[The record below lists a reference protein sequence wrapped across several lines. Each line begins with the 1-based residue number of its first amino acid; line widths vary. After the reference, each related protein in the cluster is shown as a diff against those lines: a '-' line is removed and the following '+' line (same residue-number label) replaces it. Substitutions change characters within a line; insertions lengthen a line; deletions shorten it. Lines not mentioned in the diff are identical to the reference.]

1 MITMSYIR
9 GVLLSGRFRS
19 WRDLE
24 HMAGDDQR
32 NTLITELTAR
42 TAEPVG
48 ALQARNDFDLAGAGA
63 VFVLLRAA
71 GVRDEA
77 SLRAMSVDDQRN
89 TLITE
94 LAAVPGIG
102 GRLQGLSNLELVRLA
117 LRGSGGVRGVLL
129 AGGFLGWREL
139 NATSADDQ
147 RNTLIANLVH
157 LCRQDGG
164 FFQGMDDSTLA
175 GCGAMSVLLRDA
187 GIRDAA
193 ALAGL
198 TADEQRNIL
207 IVEVDGFTH
216 EGQDL
221 QRFGN
226 ADLVRL
232 ALGDDFLLRTSLDID
247 LDGPDPELFL
257 PPVALRYRG
266 LRCYGETDWDGDDTP
281 TEDEPYLGIIA
292 LAPGGTADVVTK
304 VYTGVDAGDTREDLI
319 ELYRGEAR
327 GAGLT
332 LTLFEH
338 DFSDP
343 AAMERRV
350 KQVADKA
357 GPLLGGALVG
367 VPLVGPFLAAAFEA
381 AWAEYGD
388 DIVGWLNDT
397 FDFDDDLIGTTSLFL
412 SGRQLREL
420 ASAAWREH
428 AGLQF
433 KVESPVIA
441 GDGASYT
448 AVFDVVVAG

>member
-1 MITMSYIR
+1 MSYIR
-9 GVLLSGRFRS
+9 GVLLTGRFRS
-19 WRDLE
+19 WRDL
-24 HMAGDDQR
+24 AGMNRDDQR
-32 NTLITELTAR
+32 NTLITELAAR
-42 TAEPVG
+42 TAEPVA
-48 ALQARNDFDLAGAGA
+48 ALQARNDLELSGAGA
-63 VFVLLRAA
+63 LFVALRAA

-77 SLRAMSVDDQRN
+77 ALRGMTADDQRN

-94 LAAVPGIG
+94 LAAVSGVG
-102 GRLQGLSNLELVRLA
+102 DRLQGLSNLELVRLA

-129 AGGFLGWREL
+129 AGGFLGWSAL

-164 FFQGMDDSTLA
+164 YFQGMDDATLA

-193 ALAGL
+193 TLAGL

-207 IVEVDGFTH
+207 IVEVDGFAH
-216 EGQDL
+216 EGRDL

-226 ADLVRL
+226 ADLVRI
-232 ALGDDFLLRTSLDID
+232 ALGDDFLLRTSPDID
-247 LDGPDPELFL
+247 VDGPDPELFL
-257 PPVALRYRG
+257 PPIVLRYRG

-281 TEDEPYLGIIA
+281 AEDEPYLGIIA
-292 LAPGGTADVVTK
+292 VAPSSTKEVVTAI
-304 VYTGVDAGDTREDLI
+304 YTGVDAGDTREDLI

-327 GAGLT
+327 GVGLA

-343 AAMERRV
+343 AAMERLV

-367 VPLVGPFLAAAFEA
+367 VPVVGPYLAVAFEA

-388 DIVGWLNDT
+388 DVVRWLNDT
-397 FDFDDDLIGTTSLFL
+397 FDFGDDLIGTTSLFL
-412 SGRQLREL
+412 SGHQLREL
-420 ASAAWREH
+420 AAAAWREDG
-428 AGLQF
+428 GLQF
-433 KVESPVIA
+433 KVESPLVS
-441 GDGASYT
+441 GDGASYK
-448 AVFDVVVAG
+448 AVFDVVVG